1 MMSIAPY
8 LAPSIQGHWAN
19 LEPGRGRRFGMSS
32 AQCSPRSWSAAKQH
46 AHATYCFTS
55 IDTAIRKRLTSRS
68 PTAPFRLKTAA
79 PEACSVRS
87 SRQLTKSLASGAY
100 AHSAISPQR
109 ARVQKASRRSSSQ
122 PHRFSPPM
130 LRMSPFSFDKQATH
144 ERAYELAGKHQLGF
158 FEASS
163 PDGEIWL
170 PGVGDGL
177 VLASKHSYRTQHR
190 LRMNELQPSSGHISP
205 VATSSTTR
213 LTPKIREGAS
223 LLSTAA
229 GI

>member
-1 MMSIAPY
+1 MSYDILVFDP
-8 LAPSIQGHWAN
+8 
-19 LEPGRGRRFGMSS
+19 
-32 AQCSPRSWSAAKQH
+32 
-46 AHATYCFTS
+46 AHAPKEREAYLQWWDAHDWSSEPHPHNDPAVTTPRLRAWFMDMIERFPALSGPHAGSRDQRTADYC
-55 IDTAIRKRLTSRS
+55 IGCYLIYVAI
-68 PTAPFRLKTAA
+68 
-79 PEACSVRS
+79 
-87 SRQLTKSLASGAY
+87 
-100 AHSAISPQR
+100 
-109 ARVQKASRRSSSQ
+109 
-122 PHRFSPPM
+122 
-130 LRMSPFSFDKQATH
+130 SFDKQATH